1 MAKAQTPKKLVV
13 DCSTG
18 EVTEVALTSD
28 EMAEM
33 QAAQEAAVAQQS
45 ALEAEETAK
54 AEAKASAIT
63 KLTALGLSDAEVA
76 ALVG

>member
-1 MAKAQTPKKLVV
+1 MATKIVV

-18 EVTEVALTSD
+18 EAVEVELTAD
-28 EMAEM
+28 ELAQLEADQTLA
-33 QAAQEAAVAQQS
+33 QASQA
-45 ALEAEETAK
+45 ALEAEEKAK
-54 AEAKASAIT
+54 ADAKASAVA